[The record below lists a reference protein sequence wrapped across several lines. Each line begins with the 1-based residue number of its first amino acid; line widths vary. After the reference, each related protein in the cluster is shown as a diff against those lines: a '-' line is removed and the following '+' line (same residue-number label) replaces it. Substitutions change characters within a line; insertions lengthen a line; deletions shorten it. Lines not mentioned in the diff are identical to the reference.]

1 MLPEKTKSDINPEI
15 EVVNY
20 GEIPHDVPLQVLT
33 TYPQGAGFPFFT
45 WAQLFF
51 TNANHV
57 SPETL
62 IEMSYSAYIQ
72 VKNWNNNSIFK

>member
-1 MLPEKTKSDINPEI
+1 MFFFVIVNKKLNYFRVPVDKSEVLPEKKKSDMNPDI

-20 GEIPHDVPLQVLT
+20 GEVPHDVPLQVLT

-57 SPETL
+57 SL
-62 IEMSYSAYIQ
+62 
-72 VKNWNNNSIFK
+72 